1 MSVLINLI
9 FASPLNMV
17 FFVIVEVV
25 FFLGVADIIN
35 TILSHTR
42 NRHFIE
48 FMEMQAIA
56 DELTEEDEEDVRL

>member
-17 FFVIVEVV
+17 FFIIAEAV

-42 NRHFIE
+42 DRHFIE